1 MRLTTAR
8 TDSGV
13 ARGCSCCCSGER
25 LAAVVAM
32 VGLAAVVGMDS
43 MELVLEG
50 HLELVATETVELCLD
65 GLVSGAGWRST

>member
-1 MRLTTAR
+1 M
-8 TDSGV
+8 G
-13 ARGCSCCCSGER
+13 
-25 LAAVVAM
+25 LAAVVVM

-65 GLVSGAGWRST
+65 GLVSGAGRRSTWRPTWRPTGLAANRVPSPA